1 LLLGD
6 HLDMTSINEIQ
17 GMDADQAERLR
28 AEGVTTVEGFLE
40 RAATPSGRAALA
52 TSTGIDASQILTW
65 TNQADLFRIKGVA
78 GHFAELLEAAGVDSV
93 PELAQRDP
101 ERLRAKLVEV
111 NDRREVVHALPHAHD
126 VEHWVE
132 QARELPRVV
141 VHKETGGGATS
152 AGSNGASA
160 RPAAER
166 ASAPPV
172 DIDLGA
178 PPAASAPAAKQAGIA
193 AAVGLAVLGVLV
205 LALLRRR
212 RRSAD

>member
-1 LLLGD
+1 LGD
-6 HLDMTSINEIQ
+6 HLAMTSINEIQ
-17 GMDADQAERLR
+17 GIDDAVAERLR
-28 AEGVTTVEGFLE
+28 AEGVTTVESFLE
-40 RAATPSGRAALA
+40 RTATPSGRSALA
-52 TSTGIDASQILTW
+52 RSTSIDPVQILTW

-101 ERLRAKLVEV
+101 ERLRTKLAEV
-111 NDRREVVHALPHAHD
+111 NDRREVVHALPHDHD

-132 QARELPRVV
+132 QAKQLPKVV
-141 VHKETGGGATS
+141 LHKEPAATGS
-152 AGSNGASA
+152 PAGSNGAAA

-193 AAVGLAVLGVLV
+193 AAVGLAVLGFLVLV
-205 LALLRRR
+205 LLRRR
-212 RRSAD
+212 RRRG